1 MKSEPF
7 AFEVRGLRKDFG
19 SLRAVD
25 SLSFGVFPG
34 EIFGFLGPNGAG
46 KTTTIRMLTGLAR
59 PTGGR
64 LFFFGEERTAD
75 VKAVQHLMG
84 IVPDDN
90 NLYPEL
96 TGRANLEFCGALYGM
111 PRKERQERAEMLL
124 ERFGLAEAAGRL
136 FGTYSKG
143 MRRKLVLAAALMHRP
158 PILFLDE
165 PTTGI
170 DVASARSIRQLLD
183 DLRCEGTTIFLT
195 THYIEEAQRLCD
207 RIAFIAEGRLVALD
221 ATATLLASAREE
233 GAIDFVVE
241 GEAFSLKEPL
251 GRAFGG
257 VACRVEGDTVSVRSA
272 EPLRLTPFLNFFRDR
287 GIELREAR
295 REKPSLEEVFLRVTG
310 KAPEKRAKEGGGRP

>member
-7 AFEVRGLRKDFG
+7 AFEVRGLRKAFG

-59 PTGGR
+59 PTGGH

-84 IVPDDN
+84 IVPDDD

-124 ERFGLAEAAGRL
+124 ERFGLAEAAGR
-136 FGTYSKG
+136 FFATYSKG

-241 GEAFSLKEPL
+241 GETLSLREPL
-251 GRAFGG
+251 GLAFGG
-257 VACRVEGDTVSVRSA
+257 VTCRIEGNTVSVRSS

-310 KAPEKRAKEGGGRP
+310 KAPEERAKGGGDRP